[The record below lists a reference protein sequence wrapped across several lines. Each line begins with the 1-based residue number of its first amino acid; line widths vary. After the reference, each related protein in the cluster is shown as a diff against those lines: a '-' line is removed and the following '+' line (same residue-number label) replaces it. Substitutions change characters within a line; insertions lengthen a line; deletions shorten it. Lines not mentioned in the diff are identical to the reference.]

1 MESRYENCSLL
12 CITYTLQFLDKL
24 SLNYAAAYTLK
35 EDLNL
40 YGQRYSWCAAIFN
53 FGYLA
58 GALPANYVIQN
69 YPLLNSLDVCC
80 SYGRLF

>member
-35 EDLNL
+35 EDLL
-40 YGQRYSWCAAIFN
+40 WCAAI
-53 FGYLA
+53 LI
-58 GALPANYVIQN
+58 LVI
-69 YPLLNSLDVCC
+69 LLVH
-80 SYGRLF
+80 YQQIMLFKITRC